1 MRYAVSNWIYAD
13 EPLEQTFDRLSRFG
27 YQGVELKGE
36 PEQYDPGRVRSLA
49 EQYELEITSVLGWAL
64 ASIPGRDL
72 ATPDRAARTQAVEY
86 ASNCV
91 DLAAAAGAPIVV
103 VIPAA
108 AGRTAPAGSPHD
120 PHSWRE
126 GYRSEWDH
134 AVESVQQAA
143 EYAREHEIILA
154 LEPINRY
161 ETFLVKNVE
170 GGLRFIEAVGAD
182 NVKLHLDTFH
192 MSLEESNPAQAVRR
206 AGDSLVNMH
215 LSDSNR
221 QAPGMGHFDFESL
234 FAALQDIDYRGA
246 LALEPVPPGS
256 NPILATRMP
265 EHEPLRD
272 QYAADGIRYLTSL
285 EAA

>member
-1 MRYAVSNWIYAD
+1 IYAD
-13 EPLEQTFDRLSRFG
+13 EPLEETFHRLARFG

-36 PEQYDPGRVRSLA
+36 PEQYDAGRVRSLA

-72 ATPDRAARTQAVEY
+72 ASPNAASREQAVEY
-86 ASNCV
+86 ASRCV
-91 DLAAAAGAPIVV
+91 DLAAAVGAPIVV

-108 AGRTAPAGSPHD
+108 AGRTAPAGGPHD
-120 PHSWRE
+120 PRSWRE
-126 GYRSEWDH
+126 GYSSEWGH
-134 AVESVQQAA
+134 AVDSVKQAA
-143 EYAREHEIILA
+143 AYAREYDITLA

-170 GGLRFIEAVGAD
+170 EGLRFIEEVGAG
-182 NVKLHLDTFH
+182 NLKLHLDTFH
-192 MSLEESNPAQAVRR
+192 MNLEEPNPARAVRK

-221 QAPGMGHFDFESL
+221 QAPGKGHFDFESL
-234 FAALQDIDYRGA
+234 FAALQAIEYRGA

-256 NPILATRMP
+256 DPILATQMP

-272 QYAADGIRYLTSL
+272 QYAAEGIRYLKAL